1 LNVVGSKNLIMG
13 TWTNLPFQG
22 LERFIA
28 SLRRTSFDGDV
39 CVFVDAVPPATVKA
53 LMAHGVIVE
62 RATRFAL
69 PQLNFQASR
78 YHNYQEFL
86 GRYGDDYDKVMIT
99 DLRDVLFQSDP
110 FATPWPADLVFAQE
124 RRRVGDCTSNQ
135 GWIAQAYGEAMADN
149 LRYCMISCSGTTFGT
164 VHAMQRYLELMINEL
179 ASRPIPITG
188 GLDQGVH
195 NYVIRMRPLGNA
207 WCDATDSIV
216 ATMAYLPDGAI
227 NIEPRGVLIDGRL
240 VPVIHQWDRKK
251 ALNAYVEATP
261 EFKLDPQVE
270 PHYPIVRRRGSRAA
284 AKPQASMATFDSIIC
299 FYHRE
304 RDADWLHPF
313 LATLRAVGYG
323 GEVRCIGAMDAAERA
338 VVQRHGGLAHPVEA
352 GDGVIDVENIAH
364 LHISRVLDEIAAST
378 TPPDQVLVLDTM
390 RAGFLRDPFLGKTIG
405 LSVFCEGPV
414 AMGES
419 EYNVQRLEFFT
430 EIDETWRQRPIISS
444 AVLRGK
450 LDVVRGFY
458 RRLLTEFVGREQGL
472 RVQKMVQGAINKLS
486 YDSALGYPVIIHP
499 NAAEVYFE
507 ISPQRLSIDNR
518 LGVRVG
524 GTVPAIV
531 VNPFMRSPLT
541 NMLRESLRL

>member
-1 LNVVGSKNLIMG
+1 MAGSKNLIMG

-22 LERFIA
+22 LEQFIA

-39 CVFVDAVPPATVKA
+39 CVFVDTVPPATVKA

-69 PQLNFQASR
+69 PQLSFQASR

-86 GRYGDDYDKVMIT
+86 GRYGDNYEKVMIS

-124 RRRVGDCTSNQ
+124 RRRVSDCKINQ
-135 GWIAQAYGEAMADN
+135 SWIVQAYGEAMADN
-149 LRYCMISCSGTTFGT
+149 LRFCMISCSGTTFGT
-164 VHAMQRYLELMINEL
+164 VNAMQRYLALMINEL
-179 ASRPIPITG
+179 ASRPIPIVG

-195 NYVIRMRPLGNA
+195 NYVIRMRPMGNA

-216 ATMAYLPDGAI
+216 ATMTYVPDEAI
-227 NIEPRGVLIDGRL
+227 HVEPRGVFIDGRL
-240 VPVIHQWDRKK
+240 VPVIHQWDRHN
-251 ALNAYVEATP
+251 ALKAYVEATP
-261 EFKLDPQVE
+261 EFRLDPKLE
-270 PHYPIVRRRGSRAA
+270 PSYPIVRRRGSRAA
-284 AKPQASMATFDSIIC
+284 AEPEVSMATFDAIVC

-323 GEVRCIGAMDAAERA
+323 GDVHCIGALDAAELA
-338 VVQRHGGLAHPVEA
+338 VVQQHGGLAHPVEA

-364 LHISRVLDEIAAST
+364 LHISRVLNEIAAGT
-378 TPPDQVLVLDTM
+378 APPDQVLVLETM
-390 RAGFLRDPFLGKTIG
+390 HAGFLRDPFLGKTIG

-414 AMGES
+414 AMGQS
-419 EYNVQRLEFFT
+419 EFNVQRLEFFT
-430 EIDETWRQRPIISS
+430 EIDETWQQRPIISS

-450 LDVVRGFY
+450 LDIVCAFY
-458 RRLLTEFVGREQGL
+458 MRLLTEFVGREHGL
-472 RVQKMVQGAINKLS
+472 RVPKMVQGAVNKLC
-486 YDSALGYPVIIHP
+486 YDSTLGYPVIIHP

-507 ISPQRLSIDNR
+507 VSLQRLRIDDH
-518 LGVRVG
+518 LGLRVG

-531 VNPFMRSPLT
+531 VNPFLRSPLMG
-541 NMLRESLRL
+541 MLRTSLRL

>member
-1 LNVVGSKNLIMG
+1 LNVAGSKNLIMG
-13 TWTNLPFQG
+13 TWTNLPFRD

-39 CVFVDAVPPATVKA
+39 CVFVDAVPPATVNA
-53 LMAHGVIVE
+53 LMAHGVRVE
-62 RATRFAL
+62 RAARFAL

-86 GRYGDDYDKVMIT
+86 GRHGYYYDKVMIT

-124 RRRVGDCTSNQ
+124 RRRLGDCTTNRS
-135 GWIAQAYGEAMADN
+135 WVAQAYGEAMADN
-149 LRYCMISCSGTTFGT
+149 LRYCMVSCSGTTFGT
-164 VHAMQRYLELMINEL
+164 VHAMQLYLELMINEL
-179 ASRPIPITG
+179 ASRPIPITS

-216 ATMAYLPDGAI
+216 ATMAYVPDDAI
-227 NIEPRGVLIDGRL
+227 HIEPRGVFIDGRL
-240 VPVIHQWDRKK
+240 VPVIHQWDRQK
-251 ALNAYVEATP
+251 ALRAYVEAAP
-261 EFKLDPQVE
+261 EFKLDPKVE
-270 PHYPIVRRRGSRAA
+270 PRYPIVRRPGSKAA
-284 AKPQASMATFDSIIC
+284 TEPQVSMATFDAIIC

-338 VVQRHGGLAHPVEA
+338 VVQRHGGLSHPVEA
-352 GDGVIDVENIAH
+352 GDGVIDVENLAH
-364 LHISRVLDEIAAST
+364 MHISRVLDEIAAGT
-378 TPPDQVLVLDTM
+378 TQPDQVLVLDTM

-414 AMGES
+414 AMGQS
-419 EYNVQRLEFFT
+419 DYNVQRLEFFT

-444 AVLRGK
+444 AALRGK
-450 LDVVRGFY
+450 LEVVRAFY
-458 RRLLTEFVGREQGL
+458 RRLLAEFVGREQGL
-472 RVQKMVQGAINKLS
+472 RVPKMVQGAINKLS
-486 YDSALGYPVIIHP
+486 YDSTLGYPVIIHP

-507 ISPQRLSIDNR
+507 ISPQTLSIDNH

-531 VNPFMRSPLT
+531 VNPFQRTSLMDT
-541 NMLRESLRL
+541 LRASLRL

>member
-1 LNVVGSKNLIMG
+1 MAGSKNLIMG
-13 TWTNLPFQG
+13 TWTNLPFRD
-22 LERFIA
+22 LEQFIA

-39 CVFVDAVPPATVKA
+39 CVFVDAVPPATVNA
-53 LMAHGVIVE
+53 LMAHGVRVE
-62 RATRFAL
+62 RAARFAL

-86 GRYGDDYDKVMIT
+86 GRHGYYYDKVMIT

-124 RRRVGDCTSNQ
+124 RRRLGDCTTNRS
-135 GWIAQAYGEAMADN
+135 WVAQAYGEAMADN
-149 LRYCMISCSGTTFGT
+149 LRYCMVSCSGTTFGT
-164 VHAMQRYLELMINEL
+164 VHAMQLYLELMINEL
-179 ASRPIPITG
+179 ASRPIPITS

-216 ATMAYLPDGAI
+216 ATMAYVPDDAI
-227 NIEPRGVLIDGRL
+227 HIEPRGVFIDGRL
-240 VPVIHQWDRKK
+240 VPVIHQWDRQK
-251 ALNAYVEATP
+251 ALRAYVEAAP
-261 EFKLDPQVE
+261 EFKLDPKVE
-270 PHYPIVRRRGSRAA
+270 PRYPIVRRPGSRAA
-284 AKPQASMATFDSIIC
+284 TEPQVSMATFDAIIC

-338 VVQRHGGLAHPVEA
+338 VVQRHGGLSHPVEA
-352 GDGVIDVENIAH
+352 GDGVIDVQNLAH
-364 LHISRVLDEIAAST
+364 MHISRVLDEIAAGT
-378 TPPDQVLVLDTM
+378 TQPDQVLVLDTM

-414 AMGES
+414 AMGQS
-419 EYNVQRLEFFT
+419 DYNVQRLEFFT

-444 AVLRGK
+444 AALRGK
-450 LDVVRGFY
+450 LEVVRAFY
-458 RRLLTEFVGREQGL
+458 RRLLAEFVGREQGL
-472 RVQKMVQGAINKLS
+472 RVPKMVQGAINKLS
-486 YDSALGYPVIIHP
+486 YDSTLGYPVIIHP

-507 ISPQRLSIDNR
+507 ISPQTLSIDNH

-531 VNPFMRSPLT
+531 VNPFQRTSLMDT
-541 NMLRESLRL
+541 LRASLRL

>member
-1 LNVVGSKNLIMG
+1 MAGSKNLIMG
-13 TWTNLPFQG
+13 TWTNLPFRD

-39 CVFVDAVPPATVKA
+39 CVFVDAVPPATVNA
-53 LMAHGVIVE
+53 LMAHGVRVE
-62 RATRFAL
+62 RAARFAL

-86 GRYGDDYDKVMIT
+86 GRHGYYYDKVMIT

-124 RRRVGDCTSNQ
+124 RRRLGDCTTNRS
-135 GWIAQAYGEAMADN
+135 WVAQAYGEAMADN
-149 LRYCMISCSGTTFGT
+149 LRYCMVSCSGTTFGT
-164 VHAMQRYLELMINEL
+164 VHAMQLYLELMINEL
-179 ASRPIPITG
+179 ASRPIPITS

-216 ATMAYLPDGAI
+216 ATMAYVPDDAI
-227 NIEPRGVLIDGRL
+227 HIEPRGVFIDGRL
-240 VPVIHQWDRKK
+240 VPVIHQWDRQK
-251 ALNAYVEATP
+251 ALRAYVEAAP
-261 EFKLDPQVE
+261 EFKLDPKVE
-270 PHYPIVRRRGSRAA
+270 PRYPIVRRPGSKAA
-284 AKPQASMATFDSIIC
+284 TEPQVSMATFDAIIC

-338 VVQRHGGLAHPVEA
+338 VVQRHGGLSHPVEA
-352 GDGVIDVENIAH
+352 GDGVIDVENLAH
-364 LHISRVLDEIAAST
+364 MHISRVLDEIAAGT
-378 TPPDQVLVLDTM
+378 TQPDQVLVLDTM

-414 AMGES
+414 AMGQS
-419 EYNVQRLEFFT
+419 DYNVQRLEFFT

-444 AVLRGK
+444 AALRGK
-450 LDVVRGFY
+450 LEVVRAFY
-458 RRLLTEFVGREQGL
+458 RRLLAEFVGREQGL
-472 RVQKMVQGAINKLS
+472 RVPKMVQGAINKLS
-486 YDSALGYPVIIHP
+486 YDSTLGYPVIIHP

-507 ISPQRLSIDNR
+507 ISPQTLSIDNH

-531 VNPFMRSPLT
+531 VSPFQRTSLMDT
-541 NMLRESLRL
+541 LRASLRL